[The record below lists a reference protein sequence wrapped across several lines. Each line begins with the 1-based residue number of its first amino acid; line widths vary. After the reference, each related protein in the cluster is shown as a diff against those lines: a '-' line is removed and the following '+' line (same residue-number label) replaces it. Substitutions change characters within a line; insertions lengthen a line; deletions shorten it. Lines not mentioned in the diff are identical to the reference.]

1 MVPNVQVC
9 REPGHSPP
17 PLLHQP
23 LVRAVLVDRFV
34 RSACAAYL
42 PVRMRHTRRQS
53 PPRSTVRGIP
63 PAAPSPSWP
72 PPRTFAATPHDAQG
86 TVESYVGNCRKK
98 CSWSGRRT
106 APGTT
111 QGPARPERLAPGA
124 SSWALRLRSWPGARV
139 NGPPEAGSHFQRPAD
154 RPRVQVGSPLQPPA
168 ARVRP
173 HRAEDPVRPGPCRL
187 PKPRPAVTSF
197 WRVAPP
203 RPTVMAVRSGNGTLR
218 AGRYL
223 RTSRENRGRGH
234 GYGHERCSID
244 AVGVHWSPRS

>member
-111 QGPARPERLAPGA
+111 QGPARPERWHLARHRGLCVCGLGLARASTARPKPARTFSAPPTGLGCRWDHPSNRQRHAYDRIGRKIPSDPGRAAYPSLGLRSPPFGVWRRLAP
-124 SSWALRLRSWPGARV
+124 LSWPCGPATARCV
-139 NGPPEAGSHFQRPAD
+139 
-154 RPRVQVGSPLQPPA
+154 PA
-168 ARVRP
+168 A
-173 HRAEDPVRPGPCRL
+173 
-187 PKPRPAVTSF
+187 T
-197 WRVAPP
+197 
-203 RPTVMAVRSGNGTLR
+203 
-218 AGRYL
+218 
-223 RTSRENRGRGH
+223 
-234 GYGHERCSID
+234 
-244 AVGVHWSPRS
+244 